1 MIGYIMVPIA
11 LHRVSALLKKEI
23 YQIRRDPSSL
33 LISIV
38 LPLILL
44 FIYGVGVSLDINHIR
59 LGLVLEDR
67 SPEAVEFSRALLDS
81 SYFEIT
87 TSNAM
92 QPLRDK
98 LIDGSIRGIIVIPA
112 HFSSSLHRFDT
123 EAPVQ
128 IICDGSEPNTA
139 NFVKGYVTGA
149 FSNWIQSN
157 SRAAASTI
165 QVNSRYWY
173 NPSLESRNFLI
184 PGSLAIIMA
193 LIGTLLT
200 ALVIAREWERGTME
214 SMISTPVRMVEIMI
228 GKLIPYFFLGLGT
241 MAICCCISIF
251 IYDIPFRGS
260 LFALLLV
267 TASFLFTALGQ
278 GLLISTATKNQFIAG
293 QISMFTAFLPAFML
307 SGFLFEIASM
317 PAPIRAITYFLP
329 ARYLAASLQ
338 TLFLVGDIWQLF
350 IVDIAVML
358 LLGTLF
364 FAYTARISVKR
375 L

>member
-157 SRAAASTI
+157 SRASASTI